1 MDSGSEPGMTAKIIV
16 YSNAM
21 NEFVD
26 EFKKFALRGNAI
38 DLAVGV
44 VIGAAFNSI
53 TNSLVA
59 NIITP
64 LMGLLM
70 GNINITHLV
79 IPLRGDVVLQYGTF
93 VQSVIVFLITA
104 VVLFVF
110 VKAMNRI
117 AHLAHLERNKK
128 DTEIPSKSAELIV
141 LEEIRDSLKK

>member
-1 MDSGSEPGMTAKIIV
+1 
-16 YSNAM
+16 M

-44 VIGAAFNSI
+44 VIGAAFNNI

-64 LMGLLM
+64 LLGLFM
-70 GNINITHLV
+70 GNIDFTHLEV
-79 IPLRGDVVLQYGTF
+79 ALRGDVILKYGVF
-93 VQSVIVFLITA
+93 VQSVIAFFITA
-104 VVLFVF
+104 LALFLF

-117 AHLAHLERNKK
+117 AHIAHLERNNKK
-128 DTEIPSKSAELIV
+128 ESTLSKSSELIV

>member
-1 MDSGSEPGMTAKIIV
+1 
-16 YSNAM
+16 M

-44 VIGAAFNSI
+44 VIGAAFNNI

-64 LMGLLM
+64 LLGLFM
-70 GNINITHLV
+70 GNIDFTHLE
-79 IPLRGDVVLQYGTF
+79 IPLRGDVALKYGVF
-93 VQSVIVFLITA
+93 VQSVIAFFMTA
-104 VVLFVF
+104 LVLFLF

-117 AHLAHLERNKK
+117 AHVAHLKRNEKSAQVA
-128 DTEIPSKSAELIV
+128 SKSPELIV

>member
-1 MDSGSEPGMTAKIIV
+1 
-16 YSNAM
+16 M

-44 VIGAAFNSI
+44 VIGAAFTGI
-53 TNSLVA
+53 TNSLVT

-70 GNINITHLV
+70 GDIDFTHLV
-79 IPLRGDVVLQYGTF
+79 IPLRGNVVLQYGVF
-93 VQSVIVFLITA
+93 VQSVIAFLITA

-110 VKAMNRI
+110 VKGMNRV

-128 DTEIPSKSAELIV
+128 NTPTATKSPELVV
-141 LEEIRDSLKK
+141 LEEIRDSIKK